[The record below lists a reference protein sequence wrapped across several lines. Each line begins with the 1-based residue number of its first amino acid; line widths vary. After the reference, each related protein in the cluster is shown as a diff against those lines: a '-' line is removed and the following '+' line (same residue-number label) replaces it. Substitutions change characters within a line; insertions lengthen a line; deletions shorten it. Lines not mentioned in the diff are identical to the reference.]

1 MPGLLGQIH
10 NQEGSRPPQ
19 PWLPLVW
26 NLKVFPQVKTQLPSL
41 SSEVDSASTG
51 MTHLEEVREWR
62 LQLKTHLKVTG
73 LPGGSAQYVMF
84 GGDEPQTFTAS
95 LDAPGRPETSGSN
108 QLRLFRHSSVPGAAH
123 AAHRPLIPSHW
134 ACHPES
140 GGGGSW
146 ATFRVNPFRVPM
158 PAVARETGWDPYPSR
173 QDPSQ
178 LCLAP
183 GPTPQEHVS
192 LLRRSGSPTR
202 RGSGLQQ
209 PPPAPSTHRP
219 RLRPF

>member
-1 MPGLLGQIH
+1 MSCLEETNPKH
-10 NQEGSRPPQ
+10 SRPP
-19 PWLPLVW
+19 WMLLAD
-26 NLKVFPQVKTQLPSL
+26 L
-41 SSEVDSASTG
+41 
-51 MTHLEEVREWR
+51 R
-62 LQLKTHLKVTG
+62 LQ
-73 LPGGSAQYVMF
+73 AQTSCVF
-84 GGDEPQTFTAS
+84 SDTA
-95 LDAPGRPETSGSN
+95 
-108 QLRLFRHSSVPGAAH
+108 VPGAAH